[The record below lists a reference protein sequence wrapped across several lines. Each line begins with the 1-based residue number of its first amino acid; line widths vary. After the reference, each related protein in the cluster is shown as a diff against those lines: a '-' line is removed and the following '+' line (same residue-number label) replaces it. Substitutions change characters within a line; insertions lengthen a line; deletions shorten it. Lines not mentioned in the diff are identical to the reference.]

1 MSHTPADAVKGI
13 LFDLDGTLLQVE
25 MKKFI
30 PAYVAGLA
38 SCFEDVADRHLFG
51 EVMLASTMAL
61 LRNSEG
67 SRSNEDL
74 FLESL
79 NRHLGIEREL
89 FNRRLQHYCDNGLLQ
104 LTPLVQPLDL
114 SRRILERCF
123 KRGLKVVL
131 ATNPV
136 FPRAVI
142 EARLQWG
149 GLLDFPFEL
158 VTSYENCRYC
168 KPHPGYFTDILDQ
181 VGLAAKECVMVG
193 NDTDHDLS
201 AHRAGMATFLVDTW
215 VVDRG
220 KGAYTA
226 DFRGGHL
233 DLFRFVE
240 SL

>member
-1 MSHTPADAVKGI
+1 MSLPPADAVKGI
-13 LFDLDGTLLQVE
+13 FFDLDGTLLQVE

-30 PAYVAGLA
+30 PAYVSGLA
-38 SCFEDVADRHLFG
+38 SCFEDVADRHLFS
-51 EVMLASTMAL
+51 EVMLSSTMAL

-67 SRSNEDL
+67 RRSNEEL

-79 NRHLGIEREL
+79 SRHLGIERDL
-89 FNRRLQHYCDNGLLQ
+89 FNRRLQQYCANGLHR
-104 LTPLVQPLDL
+104 LTPLVHPLEL

-123 KRGLKVVL
+123 ARGLKVVL

-136 FPRAVI
+136 FPRAVV

-158 VTSYENCRYC
+158 VTTYENCRYC
-168 KPHPGYFTDILDQ
+168 KPHVGYFADILDHL
-181 VGLAAKECVMVG
+181 GLAAEECVMVG

-215 VVDRG
+215 VIDRG